1 MPARRWLVIGLCIA
15 VAATAGAFIAYRLAL
30 NELRAQVLSA
40 LGPASEIGEI
50 DLSFRAI
57 RITAL
62 GIKAPP
68 GWPAKYALHA
78 ARVVLVPDLSAL
90 LTGAVVI
97 SSIHVDHASLAV
109 LRDRNGK
116 LHLLP
121 GLTERKAAAAAG
133 KSGADS
139 TAATKVLIGEVVL
152 QDSAI
157 LFFDA
162 EVRSPPLEVRLEN
175 VNARVTRL
183 RMPDLTEKS
192 DLTLAASIKGPA
204 HAGTV
209 AMTGWMRFASK
220 DSELA
225 TCVRGVDIVSLEP
238 YLIRNAETG
247 VNKGILDLDLN
258 ATIAARQIRAPGVL
272 KLKDLELRSDG
283 ASGVGTFMGM
293 PRESFIAM
301 LRERDGSISIPFNIQ
316 GNMNDPNFALD
327 NAFKARVGL
336 AAATTLGITVKGLI
350 DAFSTRK
357 DASGES
363 ASKADKV
370 LDALKGLFRK

>member
-1 MPARRWLVIGLCIA
+1 MPARRWLVIGLCLA
-15 VAATAGAFIAYRLAL
+15 AAATAGAFIAYRLAL

-57 RITAL
+57 RITSL

-78 ARVVLVPDLSAL
+78 GRVVLVPELSAL

-116 LHLLP
+116 IHVLP
-121 GLTERKAAAAAG
+121 GLTERKAAAAG
-133 KSGADS
+133 KSATDS
-139 TAATKVLIGEVVL
+139 ATATKVLIGEVVL

-157 LFFDA
+157 SFFDA
-162 EVRSPPLEVRLEN
+162 EVRSPPLEVKLEN

-225 TCVRGVDIVSLEP
+225 TRVRGVDIVSLEP